1 MEKKTKEVEVIKD
14 INEDVDTIKKF
25 IYILVGVAVVAVG
38 LYFISTKLLIKDG
51 VIDNEVEHKDEEI
64 SYTTVLA
71 GNVFNRP
78 EENYYVLAYD
88 ADSSKASIYAAVLNT
103 FNDPEGKIYF
113 MDLGLEANKPYVKEE
128 SNKKPINASE
138 LALKE
143 PTLIK
148 IKGGKVDKYLEDLEE
163 IKKELKR

>member
-1 MEKKTKEVEVIKD
+1 MEKKTKEIEVIKD

-25 IYILVGVAVVAVG
+25 IYILVGVALVAVG

-51 VIDNEVEHKDEEI
+51 VIDDKVVHKDEEI

-78 EENYYVLAYD
+78 LDNYYVLAYD
-88 ADSSKASIYAAVLNT
+88 ADSLKASIYASLLNT
-103 FNDPEGKIYF
+103 FDVKDSSIYF
-113 MDLGLEANKPYVKEE
+113 MNLGLEANKQYVKEE
-128 SNKKPINASE
+128 TNKNPTNPSE

-148 IKGGKVDKYLEDLEE
+148 IKNGKVDKYLEDLEE
-163 IKKELKR
+163 IKKELKK